1 MDIIMKNKLYAI
13 VIVVLILVN
22 FLSIGS
28 IWYLNF
34 RQNEIQQNPREENR
48 EKKQERREP
57 KDPKTDDNNIIEFLV
72 KELKFKEDQK
82 KLLEL
87 KYQDYKRENLSI
99 KDEIRDFHNEI
110 NDKVPLD
117 ISNNDIDLQFEKI
130 GKKKGDLDKLTF
142 IFFKS
147 VRNICDKEQK
157 NIFDEMIREIYRAI
171 SKGPDNKR
179 K

>member
-1 MDIIMKNKLYAI
+1 
-13 VIVVLILVN
+13 
-22 FLSIGS
+22 
-28 IWYLNF
+28 
-34 RQNEIQQNPREENR
+34 
-48 EKKQERREP
+48 
-57 KDPKTDDNNIIEFLV
+57 
-72 KELKFKEDQK
+72 LKFSKEQTS
-82 KLLEL
+82 KLKEE
-87 KYQDYKRENLSI
+87 YKTYKIQNKNI

-142 IFFKS
+142 IFFKK

-157 NIFDEMIREIYRAI
+157 NIFDDMIREIYRAI
-171 SKGPDNKR
+171 NKGPDNKR